1 MNQVKLYREKD
12 QTTFVKECLSQSF
25 IKLLTG
31 LAATLPPSSALNSI
45 GSALR
50 GSLRRPP
57 SFCRSLV
64 FMLADIKS
72 INQPKKHDKV
82 GGSYEETV
90 TASSQDQAG

>member
-1 MNQVKLYREKD
+1 M
-12 QTTFVKECLSQSF
+12 
-25 IKLLTG
+25 
-31 LAATLPPSSALNSI
+31 
-45 GSALR
+45 
-50 GSLRRPP
+50 
-57 SFCRSLV
+57 